1 MVIIKSKITKKFLRH
16 HSDSARALKRRIY
29 YQVLE
34 DKTLNL
40 PEKRRDDNWYS
51 YRNPDEREKAIL
63 LEVHKRMYNAEAL
76 EAHRYVSP
84 GSALP
89 SIGMRIGSSLTLEA
103 RSRAE
108 RCKRRYI
115 LPENLEIHEVVGGNL
130 CLVDPNDSSK
140 TKLKKKKQCKQTV

>member
-1 MVIIKSKITKKFLRH
+1 MVIIKSKITGEFLRQ
-16 HSDSARALKRRIY
+16 HSGSARALCRRIY
-29 YQVLE
+29 YQVLRDE
-34 DKTLNL
+34 TLNL
-40 PEKRRDDNWYS
+40 PKKRRDDNWYS
-51 YRNPDEREKAIL
+51 YRNPDKRENAIL

-76 EAHRYVSP
+76 EAHRYANS

-89 SIGMRIGSSLTLEA
+89 SIGMRIGSSLAPEA

-108 RCKRRYI
+108 RCKRRYV

-130 CLVDPNDSSK
+130 CLVNSNDSPE